1 MPKLPPRRILRS
13 IVEDAISDREGFDDP
28 DIAEETA
35 RTIEAHRTLLLRLAD
50 DAPPLDDE
58 ARDAL
63 AFACFHAR
71 IWRESYVDS
80 WIHTGEKEIIL
91 QARQAVERIDRTEK
105 ALGLRYRS
113 TAELLE
119 TTAESV
125 TLDELRRRQA
135 A

>member
-1 MPKLPPRRILRS
+1 MPKLPNRRILRS
-13 IVEDAISDREGFDDP
+13 IVEDAISDREGFNDP
-28 DIAEETA
+28 DITDET
-35 RTIEAHRTLLLRLAD
+35 RRSIEAHRTLLRRLAD
-50 DAPPLDDE
+50 NSPPLDDE
-58 ARDAL
+58 AKDAL
-63 AFACFHAR
+63 ALACFHAR

-80 WIHTGEKEIIL
+80 WAHTGEKEIIL

-125 TLDELRRRQA
+125 TLDELRRRHA